1 MAEVY
6 VYVMETMADWE
17 LGYVMAEL
25 HSKRYFRKDAP
36 EIEVKTVGDTKDAVQ
51 SMGGLTILPDYTMD
65 EIKTKPSN
73 LLILPGSNTWN
84 DPKHEGIL
92 NKAEEFLKAGA
103 GVAAICGAT
112 VALAERGLLD
122 ERQHTS
128 NGVGFL
134 DMMCPGYKGQKSYV
148 DELSVVS
155 DNLIT
160 AGSTGGLLMAK
171 QILDYLHVFQ
181 AETLKAWY
189 EYFSTGKA
197 EYFFELM
204 QTIQ

>member
-1 MAEVY
+1 MTTVY

-36 EIEVKTVGDTKDAVQ
+36 EIEVRTVGDTKDAVQ
-51 SMGGLTILPDYTMD
+51 SMGGLTILPDYTID

-103 GVAAICGAT
+103 GVAAICGVT

-122 ERQHTS
+122 ER
-128 NGVGFL
+128 
-134 DMMCPGYKGQKSYV
+134 
-148 DELSVVS
+148 
-155 DNLIT
+155 
-160 AGSTGGLLMAK
+160 
-171 QILDYLHVFQ
+171 
-181 AETLKAWY
+181 
-189 EYFSTGKA
+189 
-197 EYFFELM
+197 
-204 QTIQ
+204 

>member
-65 EIKTKPSN
+65 EMKTKPSN

-84 DPKHEGIL
+84 DPKHKGIL

-103 GVAAICGAT
+103 RVAAICGAT

-128 NGVGFL
+128 NGAGFL

>member
-1 MAEVY
+1 MTTVY

-36 EIEVKTVGDTKDAVQ
+36 EIEVRTVGDTKDAVQ
-51 SMGGLTILPDYTMD
+51 SMGGLTILPDYTID

-92 NKAEEFLKAGA
+92 NK
-103 GVAAICGAT
+103 
-112 VALAERGLLD
+112 
-122 ERQHTS
+122 
-128 NGVGFL
+128 GVGFL
-134 DMMCPGYKGQKSYV
+134 DRMCPQYKGQKSDV

-171 QILDYLHVFQ
+171 QILNYLHVFGS
-181 AETLKAWY
+181 ETLKAWY

-197 EYFFELM
+197 EHFFELM